1 MQRSAEKKIW
11 SYDTVSEYCF
21 FFFDF
26 CHHIKNFGS
35 RRFPVL
41 EVTMMLLLL
50 LFYFF
55 SLKN

>member
-11 SYDTVSEYCF
+11 SYDTVSEF
-21 FFFDF
+21 FFLFFYF

-55 SLKN
+55 SLNN

>member
-1 MQRSAEKKIW
+1 MILFLNI
-11 SYDTVSEYCF
+11 F
-21 FFFDF
+21 FLFFYF

-55 SLKN
+55 FSLKN

>member
-1 MQRSAEKKIW
+1 MQPSAEKKIW
-11 SYDTVSEYCF
+11 SYDTVSEYIYIF
-21 FFFDF
+21 FYF

-55 SLKN
+55 SLNN

>member
-1 MQRSAEKKIW
+1 MILFLNI
-11 SYDTVSEYCF
+11 F
-21 FFFDF
+21 FLFFYF

-55 SLKN
+55 SLNN